1 MKKETTSNNQR
12 SNTNNEQWPPE
23 RSGRAGP
30 TNNELTVADILKKVR
45 TLEIK
50 SKKLTNSLFTG
61 EYHSAFKGKG
71 MSFKEVREYVHG
83 DDIRFIDWNVSARMG
98 HSYSKV
104 FEEEREL
111 SVFFLVD
118 CSASSLFGTNEQ
130 SKKELITEI
139 CAVLS
144 FSALSNNDKTGL
156 VFFSN
161 LVEKYIPLAKGR
173 DHVLYSVREM
183 LSIKPKSTQT
193 DIVKALQFMNK
204 ISRHRCIVFIL
215 SDFADAGYH
224 EALRVAA
231 KRHDVV
237 GIQVFDAMDEQL
249 PVFPGGGLIQLED
262 PETGEVTWLD
272 TDDTLSRHAYNQQ
285 FRRILYDAKQTFRNA
300 GADLMQIATGQD
312 YVKALQQFFM
322 RRV

>member
-1 MKKETTSNNQR
+1 MKKELISNKRHPTTNNQHP
-12 SNTNNEQWPPE
+12 SIN
-23 RSGRAGP
+23 S
-30 TNNELTVADILKKVR
+30 ELTVADILKKVR

-50 SKKLTNSLFTG
+50 SKRLTNHLFTG

-118 CSASSLFGTNEQ
+118 ASASSLFGTNEQ

-139 CAVLS
+139 CAVLA
-144 FSALSNNDKTGL
+144 FSALTNNDKTGL
-156 VFFSN
+156 IFFTN
-161 LVEKYIPLAKGR
+161 QVEKYIPLAKGR
-173 DHVLYSVREM
+173 DHVLYSIREM
-183 LSIKPKSTQT
+183 LSFKPKHKET
-193 DIVKALQFMNK
+193 DLVKALQFLNK
-204 ISRHRCIVFIL
+204 ISKHKCIVFIL

-224 EALRVAA
+224 DALRVAA

-237 GIQVFDAMDEQL
+237 GIQVYDEKDEKL
-249 PVFPGGGLIQLED
+249 PSFPGGGLMQMQD
-262 PETGEVTWLD
+262 PETGEIVLLD
-272 TDDTLSRHAYNQQ
+272 TGDALTRHSYHHQ
-285 FRRILYDAKQTFRNA
+285 FQRILDDAKQTFRNA
-300 GADLMQIATGQD
+300 GADLMQIATAQD
-312 YVKALQQFFM
+312 YVKALQQFFI
-322 RRV
+322 RRA